1 MSETAPLTFREAVL
15 GSLLLHALIFI
26 FVLLFPGVFT
36 WHAAPTPRA
45 GPDES
50 IPVAFLS
57 EPPPDPPEIALG
69 DSGEGLQSDPR
80 PADAPPPRNADP
92 YARGNTPNRFVAPPV
107 SGPASPEPGS
117 PRQDEPLPSPPPAS
131 GPSGQ
136 TAENDAPSGDEAQAT
151 EGQEGFH
158 VSPPEGGRPGS
169 GSGPGARTGGRG
181 SIKEALGRM
190 SMGHGGAGEP
200 LRYDN
205 PVGGL
210 SGPTGGLS
218 FDTAGFDWGPYARR
232 IYWIIWTN
240 WTRGWPPAAR
250 AGLSGVVTVRFR
262 IHRNGSISSI
272 VVMKE
277 SGTPAF
283 DTCATLA
290 LEASSPLPPLPDDFP
305 KDSEGITARFLYNMS
320 AGEAEGPPD

>member
-1 MSETAPLTFREAVL
+1 MPETAPVTFREAVL
-15 GSLLLHALIFI
+15 ASLLMHALIFI
-26 FVLLFPGVFT
+26 AVLLFPGVFT
-36 WHAAPTPRA
+36 WHPAPRPRSV
-45 GPDES
+45 PDET
-50 IPVAFLS
+50 IPLAFLR
-57 EPPPDPPEIALG
+57 ETPPDRPEVMLG
-69 DSGEGLQSDPR
+69 DSGEGRRSDPR
-80 PADAPPPRNADP
+80 PHDAPPPRNADP
-92 YARGNTPNRFVAPPV
+92 YSRGNTPNRFLAPPV

-117 PRQDEPLPSPPPAS
+117 PRQEPSPQAVPEAGPA
-131 GPSGQ
+131 GEEAAPDG
-136 TAENDAPSGDEAQAT
+136 AAPDEAARNDA
-151 EGQEGFH
+151 QEGWRA
-158 VSPPEGGRPGS
+158 PQAGGGRGGAGS
-169 GSGPGARTGGRG
+169 GTGARPDGPG

-210 SGPTGGLS
+210 TGPTGGLS

-250 AGLSGVVTVRFR
+250 AGLTGVVTVRFR
-262 IHRNGSISSI
+262 IQRDGNISAI

-320 AGEAEGPPD
+320 AAQADGPPD